1 MLELEHQET
10 LNALEL
16 ELAAMDIT
24 RRECE
29 RIIRGIGSFEQQIA
43 GIGSFEQQIA
53 GVNYK
58 VYF

>member
-1 MLELEHQET
+1 MLRLEHQET

-29 RIIRGIGSFEQQIA
+29 RIITS
-43 GIGSFEQQIA
+43 IGSFEQQIA